1 MTVTYNHLN
10 LPTAMSFGSNGSL
23 SILYDQTGKQLRKTA
38 APTAGGGYTQDY
50 VDGLEYRTN
59 SGGTLTLETI
69 YHTEGRITPFGAAYQ
84 YEYTIKDHLGNT
96 RLTFADLNAN
106 GVVDVP
112 GDILQENHYYPFGLK
127 MNYTW
132 MDNVALDNKYQF
144 NGIERNEDLGLNLDL
159 AVFRGYDAA
168 VGRWWQVDSKP
179 DMTSSPYSFVTNNPL
194 RYGDPLGD
202 TLRGVSELSAQRAQ
216 TIISNTFKGM
226 GIKGNAAAALFKIG
240 KDGKTFNQISAKDFR
255 AAVKGLDRDGKALAR
270 GYMKVINMK
279 ETVTVDVVKRSEA
292 LSEKSIGIL
301 QTGKERATVKTGAQF
316 DDGGNGAGLTGQRH
330 IIIVMD
336 SKNPGGISYSDGV
349 SRPALP
355 GETLAHELLGHWL
368 GERNVPMTRCNCVE
382 AVQASNMYLRS
393 QGSNYTRNDHGAYTN
408 GETFD
413 PQAIPS
419 YFQDSVP
426 GTLDDGQ
433 N

>member
-112 GDILQENHYYPFGLK
+112 SDILQENHYYPFGLK

-168 VGRWWQVDSKP
+168 VGRWWQVDPKP
-179 DMTSSPYSFVTNNPL
+179 DVTSSPYSFVTNNPF
-194 RYGDPLGD
+194 RYGDQLGD
-202 TLRGVSELSAQRAQ
+202 TLRAVNELSAQRAQ
-216 TIISNTFKGM
+216 AIISSTFKGM
-226 GIKGNAAAALFKIG
+226 GIKGSPAASLFKIG
-240 KDGKTFNQISAKDFR
+240 KDGKTFNQISAKDFK
-255 AAVKGLDRDGKALAR
+255 AATKGLDRDGRALAR
-270 GYMKVINMK
+270 GYMKAINSK
-279 ETVTVDVVKRSEA
+279 ETNTLEIVKRSEPVSS
-292 LSEKSIGIL
+292 LGDKY
-301 QTGKERATVKTGAQF
+301 KTGADVDRNDYGGRTVPSKF
-316 DDGGNGAGLTGQRH
+316 DGKLVRGGGDGGSH
-330 IIIVMD
+330 VVVVMD
-336 SKNPGGISYSDGV
+336 ATSNTQYSDGV
-349 SRPALP
+349 SLP
-355 GETLAHELLGHWL
+355 SLAGELLAHELIGHGLGAEKCRL
-368 GERNVPMTRCNCVE
+368 MEKMRLFR
-382 AVQASNMYLRS
+382 QA
-393 QGSNYTRNDHGAYTN
+393 T
-408 GETFD
+408 
-413 PQAIPS
+413 
-419 YFQDSVP
+419 YF
-426 GTLDDGQ
+426 
-433 N
+433 